1 MQILFDKNI
10 EFEGNFVNGEM
21 EGDGCCKYPDGIQF
35 FGKWK
40 KNERNG

>member
-1 MQILFDKNI
+1 
-10 EFEGNFVNGEM
+10 M
-21 EGDGCCKYPDGIQF
+21 EKWRAMDAAKYPDGIQF